1 LIKNTL
7 GINVNWLIIISN
19 TAFGSISTVLFVLG
33 WKTLKTI
40 KYLNVGKLFWIPILL
55 SSVLFAISSL
65 ITILN
70 DVFLSLAVAFEID
83 QIIQLIALCSL
94 SVGVYSYSRTIRRNI
109 PEKYIIPE
117 DIHRQ
122 KKENSLYS
130 PLTTSVYREKDS
142 SSNFQKRIS
151 SECNYQLGYLG
162 TIPANAS
169 LPEECLSC
177 NKVMECKQS

>member
-1 LIKNTL
+1 M
-7 GINVNWLIIISN
+7 NVNWLIIISN
-19 TAFGSISTVLFVLG
+19 IAFGSISAALCVLG

-40 KYLNVGKLFWIPILL
+40 KYLNVGKMFWIPILL
-55 SSVLFAISSL
+55 SSVLFATSSL

-70 DVFLSLAVAFEID
+70 DVFLSLTVAFEID
-83 QIIQLIALCSL
+83 QIIQLIAICFL
-94 SVGVYSYSRTIRRNI
+94 SVGVYSYSKMIRRNI

-117 DIHRQ
+117 EIARQ
-122 KKENSLYS
+122 KNENSPYS
-130 PLTTSVYREKDS
+130 PLTTSNYHEKES
-142 SSNFQKRIS
+142 SSNFQKRTS

-162 TIPANAS
+162 TFPANAS

>member
-1 LIKNTL
+1 
-7 GINVNWLIIISN
+7 VNWLIIISN
-19 TAFGSISTVLFVLG
+19 AAFGSISTVLFALG

-70 DVFLSLAVAFEID
+70 DVFLSLTVAFEID
-83 QIIQLIALCSL
+83 QIIQLIALCFL

-109 PEKYIIPE
+109 PKKYIIPE
-117 DIHRQ
+117 DISGQ
-122 KKENSLYS
+122 KSENSPYS
-130 PLTTSVYREKDS
+130 PLTTSVYHEKDS
-142 SSNFQKRIS
+142 SSKLQRRTP

-162 TIPANAS
+162 TFPADAS

-177 NKVMECKQS
+177 NKIMECKQS

>member
-1 LIKNTL
+1 M
-7 GINVNWLIIISN
+7 NWLIIISN
-19 TAFGSISTVLFVLG
+19 VAFGSISAALCVLG

-55 SSVLFAISSL
+55 SSVLFATSSL

-70 DVFLSLAVAFEID
+70 DTFLSSTVAFEIE
-83 QIIQLIALCSL
+83 QIIQLIALCFL
-94 SVGVYSYSRTIRRNI
+94 SVGVYSYSKTIRRNI

-117 DIHRQ
+117 GISKQ
-122 KKENSLYS
+122 KSENSPYS
-130 PLTTSVYREKDS
+130 PLTTSFYHEKES
-142 SSNFQKRIS
+142 SSNFQEKTS
-151 SECNYQLGYLG
+151 PECTHQLGYLG
-162 TIPANAS
+162 TFPANAS

>member
-1 LIKNTL
+1 M
-7 GINVNWLIIISN
+7 NVNWLIIISN
-19 TAFGSISTVLFVLG
+19 VAFGSISTVLCVLG

-70 DVFLSLAVAFEID
+70 DVFLSLTVAFEIE
-83 QIIQLIALCSL
+83 QIIQLVAVCFL
-94 SVGVYSYSRTIRRNI
+94 SVGVCSYSKTIRRNI

-117 DIHRQ
+117 EIPRQ
-122 KKENSLYS
+122 KSEDSLYS
-130 PLTTSVYREKDS
+130 PLTTSVYHGKDS
-142 SSNFQKRIS
+142 SSNFQKRTS
-151 SECNYQLGYLG
+151 SECNYQLGYLS
-162 TIPANAS
+162 TFPANAS